1 MKKLK
6 NKVFWTLLLILTLFL
21 LTVLIIYNSQLYFNE
36 VRGIKDSLEIM
47 SHRNSNLHASN
58 KETPTEHFADD
69 MEENQKRENRMFMDV
84 ILYSIDLD
92 EENKI
97 INIICHNEEIQDIQ
111 TIEKVAQKTIN
122 RNKVSNTHVGNL
134 YLNKYSYK
142 YQVGSYLIIVDN
154 TKNIKYLRKSLLY
167 SLVIFIIL
175 QSVIILISKVLT
187 KWIITPVEESF
198 IKQKQFIQD
207 ASHELKTPLAV
218 IMASS
223 EALEKENKEKWI
235 KSIQHE
241 SERMSKLI
249 KSLLDLAKVENFN
262 NKQNYKEE
270 NLSKIVE
277 KQVLTLESLMFE
289 KNIHLDYDIAEDIY
303 LLCDSLQIKELLS
316 ILLDNA
322 IKHSTS
328 PGKIRVTLKKEKGN
342 LILDV
347 INKGNPIPKGMEEKI
362 FERFFRA
369 DESRNRDSNRYG
381 LGLSIAKNIVSNH
394 NGTIVAES
402 KDGYTN
408 FKVIIKTKKAN

>member
-1 MKKLK
+1 M
-6 NKVFWTLLLILTLFL
+6 
-21 LTVLIIYNSQLYFNE
+21 
-36 VRGIKDSLEIM
+36 
-47 SHRNSNLHASN
+47 
-58 KETPTEHFADD
+58 
-69 MEENQKRENRMFMDV
+69 
-84 ILYSIDLD
+84 
-92 EENKI
+92 
-97 INIICHNEEIQDIQ
+97 
-111 TIEKVAQKTIN
+111 
-122 RNKVSNTHVGNL
+122 SNTHVGNL

-270 NLSKIVE
+270 NLSIF
-277 KQVLTLESLMFE
+277 SC
-289 KNIHLDYDIAEDIY
+289 A
-303 LLCDSLQIKELLS
+303 
-316 ILLDNA
+316 
-322 IKHSTS
+322 
-328 PGKIRVTLKKEKGN
+328 
-342 LILDV
+342 LI
-347 INKGNPIPKGMEEKI
+347 
-362 FERFFRA
+362 
-369 DESRNRDSNRYG
+369 
-381 LGLSIAKNIVSNH
+381 
-394 NGTIVAES
+394 
-402 KDGYTN
+402 
-408 FKVIIKTKKAN
+408 